1 MAMMWI
7 DLLYY
12 ALLLVLLIYFG
23 MTAVIFVVLAKKK
36 EKQKQKQKEKEESET
51 VLSHEPKVSVLIA
64 ARNEEDNI
72 IRCLQ
77 ALVDQNYPKDKIQI
91 LVGDD
96 DSDDNTFALVKEFI
110 LKHPHIEL
118 VSIVPSALSN
128 LKGKPNV
135 LATLFKKV
143 TGEFAFITDADIA
156 VNPNWING
164 MLLGLQREGADAA
177 SGTTF
182 VAHENAF
189 HLFQTI
195 EWMEALGFLYTA
207 DQLHVQVTA
216 VGNNMVI
223 SKASYD
229 AIGGY
234 EAIPFSVTEDLDLY
248 LALKKKNYIHRLFL
262 GPEALV
268 WTKPLDSF
276 KALFKQRK
284 RWLKGVERT
293 PILCQFYLGVHSVFA
308 LFILA
313 LTLFNPCLG
322 MGLYALSF
330 VCHIVRVRLMCRA
343 TGVAFRTSW
352 LGHLLIVD
360 IYQTVFN
367 ACLMVYFVL
376 PTGVEWKKR
385 RYV

>member
-1 MAMMWI
+1 MMWL
-7 DLLYY
+7 DYLYY
-12 ALLLVLLIYFG
+12 LLLFVLAAYFG
-23 MTAVIFVVLAKKK
+23 MTLVMFVVLLKKNKK
-36 EKQKQKQKEKEESET
+36 EWSET
-51 VLSHEPKVSVLIA
+51 VLNREPQVSVLIA

-77 ALVDQNYPKDKIQI
+77 ALVEQDYPVSNIQI

-96 DSDDNTFALVKEFI
+96 DSDDNTAALVREFI
-110 LKHPHIEL
+110 VKHPHIEL

-135 LATLFKKV
+135 LAALFKKV

-156 VNPNWING
+156 VNPNWIKG

-182 VAHENAF
+182 VAHQNSF

-207 DQLHVQVTA
+207 DQLHLQVTA

-223 SKASYD
+223 SKAAYD

-248 LALKKKNYIHRLFL
+248 LALKKKNYVHRLFL

-268 WTKPLDSF
+268 WTKPLDNI

-293 PILCQFYLGVHSVFA
+293 PLLCQFYLGVHSVFA
-308 LFILA
+308 LFIIA
-313 LTLFNPCLG
+313 LCFFNLSLGIGLFVLT
-322 MGLYALSF
+322 F
-330 VCHIVRVRLMCRA
+330 ITHIIRVQLMCRA
-343 TGVAFRTSW
+343 TGVPFKTSW
-352 LGHLLIVD
+352 LGHLLILD
-360 IYQTVFN
+360 IYQTAFN
-367 ACLMVYFVL
+367 VCLLVYFVL

>member
-1 MAMMWI
+1 MAMMWQ
-7 DLLYY
+7 DYLYY
-12 ALLLVLLIYFG
+12 LLLI
-23 MTAVIFVVLAKKK
+23 VLAGYLLMTVVMFIVLARKKGEERRVK
-36 EKQKQKQKEKEESET
+36 SEK
-51 VLSHEPKVSVLIA
+51 LSFEPKVSVLIA
-64 ARNEEDNI
+64 ARNEEENI

-77 ALVDQNYPKDKIQI
+77 ALVDQDYPKDKMQI

-96 DSDDNTFALVKEFI
+96 DSDDATSDLVKAFI
-110 LKHPHIEL
+110 VNHPQIEL
-118 VSIVPSALSN
+118 VAIVPSALSN

-143 TGEFAFITDADIA
+143 TGEYAFITDADIA
-156 VNPNWING
+156 VNPHWIKG
-164 MLLGLQREGADAA
+164 MLAGLQKESADAA

-182 VAHENAF
+182 VAHENSF

-207 DQLHVQVTA
+207 DQLYLPVTA

-223 SKASYD
+223 SKAAYD
-229 AIGGY
+229 AVGGY

-248 LALKKKNYIHRLFL
+248 LALKKKNFVHRLFL

-268 WTKPLDSF
+268 WTKPLDTF

-293 PILCQFYLGVHSVFA
+293 PILCQFYLGMHSVFA
-308 LFILA
+308 LFIAAMSCFDLCMGIG
-313 LTLFNPCLG
+313 LFV
-322 MGLYALSF
+322 LSF
-330 VCHIVRVRLMCRA
+330 ILHIVRVYLMCRV
-343 TGVAFRTSW
+343 TEVKFKISW
-352 LGHLLIVD
+352 LGHLFILD
-360 IYQTVFN
+360 IYQTLFN
-367 ACLMVYFVL
+367 VCLLVYFVL

>member
-1 MAMMWI
+1 MM
-7 DLLYY
+7 DYLYY
-12 ALLLVLLIYFG
+12 FLLVILASYLS
-23 MTAVIFVVLAKKK
+23 MTMVIFVVLARVKGK
-36 EKQKQKQKEKEESET
+36 ERRVKSEERKVKSEEWIVKSEK
-51 VLSHEPKVSVLIA
+51 KVSVLIA

-96 DSDDNTFALVKEFI
+96 DSDDKTASLVKAFI
-110 LKHPHIEL
+110 VKHPHIEL
-118 VSIVPSALSN
+118 VSIEPSALSN

-143 TGEFAFITDADIA
+143 TGEFAFITDADIS
-156 VNPNWING
+156 VNPDWIKG

-182 VAHENAF
+182 VAHQNNF
-189 HLFQTI
+189 HLFQTF
-195 EWMEALGFLYTA
+195 EWMEALGFMYTA
-207 DQLHVQVTA
+207 DQLHLQVTA

-223 SKASYD
+223 SKAAYD
-229 AIGGY
+229 AVGGY

-262 GPEALV
+262 GAEALV
-268 WTKPLDSF
+268 WTQPLDTF
-276 KALFKQRK
+276 KDLFKQRK

-293 PILCQFYLGVHSVFA
+293 PWLCQFYLGVHSVFA
-308 LFILA
+308 LFIVA
-313 LTLFNPCLG
+313 LGCFDLLDGICLFFF
-322 MGLYALSF
+322 SF
-330 VCHIVRVRLMCRA
+330 IIHIVRVYLMCKV
-343 TGVAFRTSW
+343 TGVPFKNSW
-352 LGHLLIVD
+352 LSHLLILD
-360 IYQTVFN
+360 IYQTIFN
-367 ACLMVYFVL
+367 VCLLVYFVL

>member
-1 MAMMWI
+1 MIWQ
-7 DLLYY
+7 DYLFY
-12 ALLLVLLIYFG
+12 VLL
-23 MTAVIFVVLAKKK
+23 VVLAGYFGITMVMFLILVKKH
-36 EKQKQKQKEKEESET
+36 KQSAET
-51 VLSHEPKVSVLIA
+51 LLVKEPKVSVLIA
-64 ARNEEDNI
+64 ARNEEENI

-77 ALVDQNYPKDKIQI
+77 ALTAQDYPKDKVQI

-96 DSDDNTFALVKEFI
+96 DSDDATADLIKAFLVNY
-110 LKHPHIEL
+110 PQIEL

-143 TGEFAFITDADIA
+143 TGDYAFITDADIA
-156 VNPNWING
+156 VNPNWIKG
-164 MLLGLQREGADAA
+164 MLAGLQREGADAA

-182 VAHENAF
+182 VAHENGF

-207 DQLHVQVTA
+207 DRLHLSVTA

-223 SKASYD
+223 SKVAYD
-229 AIGGY
+229 AVGGY

-248 LALKKKNYIHRLFL
+248 LALKKNNFVHRLFL
-262 GPEALV
+262 GPETLV
-268 WTKPLDSF
+268 WTRPINDF
-276 KALFKQRK
+276 KTLFQQRK

-293 PILCQFYLGVHSVFA
+293 PILCQFYLGVHSIFA
-308 LFILA
+308 LFIIA
-313 LTLFNPCLG
+313 MCLFNVWMGICL
-322 MGLYALSF
+322 YILSLLL
-330 VCHIVRVRLMCRA
+330 HIVRINLMCRA
-343 TGVAFRTSW
+343 TEVKFKIAW
-352 LGHLLIVD
+352 LRHLLILD
-360 IYQTVFN
+360 IYQTLFN
-367 ACLMVYFVL
+367 ACLLVYFVW